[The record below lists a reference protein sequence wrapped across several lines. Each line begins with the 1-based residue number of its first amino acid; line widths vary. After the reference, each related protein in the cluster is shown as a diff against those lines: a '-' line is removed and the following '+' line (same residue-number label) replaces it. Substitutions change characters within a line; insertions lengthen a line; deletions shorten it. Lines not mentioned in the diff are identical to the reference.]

1 MTADEYR
8 GNIGKSY
15 AASFL
20 RAMIFIVPIITIFM
34 LGNGLSMTQIFLLE
48 SYFSF
53 VVILLE
59 VPSGAF
65 ADAIGR
71 KYLLIAGPVVL
82 AVSSILFSAGSNF
95 YHFIVAETIWAF
107 GASMISGAD
116 VAIVYDTMKKLK
128 KERKAKH
135 ALSNFVFFGL
145 TGALTGSL
153 ISSFIIAADPTYRW
167 AFALSSIPLI
177 LSSLVAC
184 TMKEPELYAKQKFS
198 ARKYYEDAL
207 EGVVNIRKNRRL
219 FFLFINFAFLS
230 ALGRISFWLFQPY
243 MKLAGID
250 VVYFGFVFMAFAAVG
265 ALSAKAAPLYDK
277 LLGKKNAV
285 ISFSLLQG
293 FAFLGMSLL
302 LNPVAAI
309 ALMLAVEIVWGA
321 SYPLFSAYAHKYIKS
336 EQRATLDSVGSTMA
350 NIIFLVLG
358 PLFGFIS
365 DNYSMQTAFVIMC
378 VVIVS
383 QMVLFKI
390 EED

>member
-1 MTADEYR
+1 MTANEYR
-8 GNIGKSY
+8 GNISKSY
-15 AASFL
+15 AAAFL
-20 RAMIFIVPIITIFM
+20 RAMIFIIPIITIFL

-48 SYFSF
+48 SYFSL

-65 ADAIGR
+65 ADAVGR
-71 KYLLIAGPVVL
+71 KHLLIAGPAVL
-82 AVSSILFSAGSNF
+82 AVGAIVFSAGSNF
-95 YHFIVAETIWAF
+95 YHFMAAETIWAL

-145 TGALTGSL
+145 AGALIGSL
-153 ISSFIIAADPTYRW
+153 ISSFIIAADQTYRW
-167 AFALSSIPLI
+167 TFALSSVPLI

-184 TMKEPELYAKQKFS
+184 TMKEPELYIKQKFS
-198 ARKYYEDAL
+198 AKKYYEDIFN
-207 EGVVNIRKNRRL
+207 GVAGIRKNSRL
-219 FFLFINFAFLS
+219 FLLFINFAFLS
-230 ALGRISFWLFQPY
+230 ALGRISFWFFQPY
-243 MKLAGID
+243 MKLSGID
-250 VVYFGFVFMAFAAVG
+250 AVYFGFAFMAFAAVG
-265 ALSAKAAPLYDK
+265 ALSAKAAPVYDK

-302 LNPVAAI
+302 INPVAVI
-309 ALMLAVEIVWGA
+309 ALILIVEIVWGA

-365 DNYSMQTAFVIMC
+365 DNYSMQAAFAIMC
-378 VVIVS
+378 LVILS
-383 QMVLFKI
+383 QMVLFKM